1 MNSLRE
7 VGVLFVKA
15 GVNKVNRP
23 IIKMLVL
30 SVFGGF
36 FIGLSAAFSS
46 LLDYNLLEG
55 YTQFYKG
62 MVFPLGIIIV
72 YCAGGE
78 LITGNFL
85 LTIAFFATK
94 IKILEMLLSWLIVF
108 VGNFIGCILISVL
121 IIYSHLPNMFNVNL
135 ARIVILTGNEKC
147 GLNFGEAFI
156 KAMLGNFFNCL
167 GLWLAMIGKD
177 MRSVLLGLF
186 IPNFLLMA
194 LGLNHCVA
202 DMYYILAGLFTSY
215 EYGLDS
221 TEMSWGKLF
230 YKSII
235 PDLLGNAIGG
245 GILIGV
251 MYWYLF
257 LNREAGEHRAKKNK
271 IKVNNNIN
279 KFIENNKSTNTNQN
293 QNPDFSSLK
302 MLDN

>member
-1 MNSLRE
+1 MNSLNQ
-7 VGVLFVKA
+7 VGSLFVKA

-23 IIKMLVL
+23 ILKMLIL
-30 SVFGGF
+30 SIFGGF
-36 FIGLSAAFSS
+36 FIGLTAAFT
-46 LLDYNLLEG
+46 LLFDYNLIEG
-55 YTQFYKG
+55 YSQFYKG

-85 LTIAFFATK
+85 LTIPFFSAK

-108 VGNFIGCILISVL
+108 VGNFIGSILISIL
-121 IIYSHLPNMFNVNL
+121 IIYSHLPNIFNVNM
-135 ARIVILTGNEKC
+135 ARIVILTGNAKC

-156 KAMLGNFFNCL
+156 KAMLGNFFSCL

-186 IPNFLLMA
+186 IPNFLMMA
-194 LGLNHCVA
+194 LDLNHCVV
-202 DMYYILAGLFTSY
+202 DMYFILSGLFTSY

-251 MYWYLF
+251 MYWYIF
-257 LNREAGEHRAKKNK
+257 LNREGGGHRSKKKK
-271 IKVNNNIN
+271 IKQNNNISKLIDN
-279 KFIENNKSTNTNQN
+279 NNNKSTHQN
-293 QNPDFSSLK
+293 NDLSSLK
-302 MLDN
+302 MVDN